1 MGKRIKQRHFVDT
14 DKIYSVYITER
25 RGKSYVTFTA
35 KVDGKKKEVELTE
48 EEYGHMLANGY
59 YDER

>member
-48 EEYGHMLANGY
+48 EEYGYMLAEGY